1 MGQMERNTIY
11 GCKECFL
18 ENAAFVFEGRVGCI
32 VVGDLAELQ
41 TETEAE
47 YWEMARRNDRMRQKV
62 GAKCTSLSDRVRMER
77 RAQRRVLV

>member
-1 MGQMERNTIY
+1 MGRNRVY

-18 ENAAFVFEGRVGCI
+18 ENAASVFEEKVGCI
-32 VVGDLAELQ
+32 VAGDLVELQ
-41 TETEAE
+41 TETEGE
-47 YWEMARRNDRMRQKV
+47 HWEMARRNDRMRQKV

>member
-1 MGQMERNTIY
+1 MSRLGRNTIC

-18 ENAAFVFEGRVGCI
+18 EKAAFVFEGRVGCM
-32 VVGDLAELQ
+32 VAEDLEELQ

-47 YWEMARRNDRMRQKV
+47 HWEMARRNDCIRQKV
-62 GAKCTSLSDRVRMER
+62 GEKGTSLSDRLGMER